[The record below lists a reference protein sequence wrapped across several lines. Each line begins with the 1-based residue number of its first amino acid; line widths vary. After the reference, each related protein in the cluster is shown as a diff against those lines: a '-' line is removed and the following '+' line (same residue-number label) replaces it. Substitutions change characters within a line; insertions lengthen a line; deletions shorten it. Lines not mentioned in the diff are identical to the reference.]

1 MKLMRKRENAK
12 NVGIAAMAVAVMA
25 VFPVY
30 AEPATET
37 EKIEEQLLDQRAMP
51 GQEDIL
57 CDKTEP
63 KFYDGIV
70 TDEMIEEWEET
81 NHGDVSIDL
90 YGNPVEWD
98 IHGKGDEDGAGS
110 ETGFDRME
118 APTYGQEEQDGIL
131 EYRKET
137 EEASEKGWL
146 CIKGDMG
153 EDWPG
158 YNITIA
164 FYDRNN
170 KRLETTIYNQNG
182 FEAKEELPAGIY
194 KIYRAYVPGDEDG
207 NRYPLVVSDSRL
219 EITSNGSAELT
230 VWKVAG
236 GKLEREM
243 EERKPV
249 IEPGEKSETESRNPG
264 VLTDLMTAMGIG
276 IGLLGIGI
284 GGLAVYKKLAGHN
297 RYQ

>member
-1 MKLMRKRENAK
+1 MRKKENAK

-30 AEPATET
+30 AEPAMET
-37 EKIEEQLLDQRAMP
+37 EKVDEQILGERNMP
-51 GQEDIL
+51 GQRDIL
-57 CDKTEP
+57 YDKTEP
-63 KFYDGIV
+63 RFYDGIV
-70 TDEMIEEWEET
+70 TDEMIEEWEES
-81 NHGDVSIDL
+81 NHEDVPTDL
-90 YGNPVEWD
+90 YGNALEWD

-110 ETGFDRME
+110 ETDFDRME
-118 APTYGQEEQDGIL
+118 APTYGQEEQGSVL

-137 EEASEKGWL
+137 EEASEKGWI
-146 CIKGDMG
+146 CIKGEMG

-158 YNITIA
+158 YNVTIA
-164 FYDRNN
+164 FYDGNN
-170 KRLETTIYNQNG
+170 RRLETTIYNQNG
-182 FEAKEELPAGIY
+182 FETKEELPTGIY

-219 EITSNGSAELT
+219 EITSNGPAKLT
-230 VWKVAG
+230 VWKAAG
-236 GKLEREM
+236 GETERET
-243 EERKPV
+243 EERKP
-249 IEPGEKSETESRNPG
+249 ETETGEKSETEERKPG
-264 VLTDLMTAMGIG
+264 VLADLMTTMGIG